1 MRNKTHKYKYN
12 MNNIFEENT
21 VGRTDTQAE
30 AALPFNANVTG
41 IRPISMASVAM
52 CQIIDNKIVDTI
64 LNNGEIDFGNV
75 TEIMEFIWLHAAPE
89 EVVAACVVRYGSNP
103 ELLRE
108 EVLMWGMHITPDDML
123 AFIKDIVKDK
133 QNINNSKTKVIP
145 EAGKKQRKNS
155 RSQVCSNG

>member
-1 MRNKTHKYKYN
+1 
-12 MNNIFEENT
+12 MNNIFDENT
-21 VGRTDTQAE
+21 VSRTDTQAE

-41 IRPISMASVAM
+41 IRSISMASVAM
-52 CQIIDNKIVDTI
+52 CQIIENKIVDTV
-64 LNNGEIDFGNV
+64 LNNGEIDFNNV
-75 TEIMEFIWLHAAPE
+75 TELMEFVWLHAAPE

-103 ELLRE
+103 EILRE

-123 AFIKDIVKDK
+123 GYIKDIVKDK
-133 QNINNSKTKVIP
+133 QNISNSKSKVIP

>member
-1 MRNKTHKYKYN
+1 
-12 MNNIFEENT
+12 MNNIFDENT
-21 VGRTDTQAE
+21 VSRTDTQAE

-52 CQIIDNKIVDTI
+52 CQIIENKIVDTV
-64 LNNGEIDFGNV
+64 LNNGEIDFNHV
-75 TEIMEFIWLHAAPE
+75 TELMEFVWLHAAPE

-103 ELLRE
+103 EILRE

-123 AFIKDIVKDK
+123 GYIKDIVKDK
-133 QNINNSKTKVIP
+133 QNISNSKSKVIP

>member
-1 MRNKTHKYKYN
+1 
-12 MNNIFEENT
+12 MNNIFDENT
-21 VGRTDTQAE
+21 VSRTDTQAE

-52 CQIIDNKIVDTI
+52 CQIIENKIVDTV
-64 LNNGEIDFGNV
+64 LNNGEIDFNNV
-75 TEIMEFIWLHAAPE
+75 TELMEFVWLHAAPE

-103 ELLRE
+103 EILRE

-123 AFIKDIVKDK
+123 GYIKDIVKDK
-133 QNINNSKTKVIP
+133 QNISNSKSKVIP